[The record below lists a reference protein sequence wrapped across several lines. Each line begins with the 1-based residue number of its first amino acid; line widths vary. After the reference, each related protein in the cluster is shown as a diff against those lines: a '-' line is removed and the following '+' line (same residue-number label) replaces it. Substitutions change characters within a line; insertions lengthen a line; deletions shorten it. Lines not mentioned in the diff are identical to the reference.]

1 MTQNTTLEHV
11 TSKDGTTIAYDKTGR
26 GPAVVFVSGGSADRM
41 SNAGL
46 ASVLSATNTVY
57 NFDRRGR
64 GDSGDTLPFAVER
77 EIEDIAAVIQTT
89 GGPAGLYGISS
100 GAALALHAAGAL
112 GSQVRKLALYE
123 PPYFVNP
130 EFRPPLDTVEQ
141 YEKRLNAGHPEE
153 AAEYF
158 MAEVVRMPPDFV
170 AWAKSQPFFAGQVK
184 IAHTLVY
191 DAKAMGDYLVPTD
204 EAKGVQTP
212 TLVIAGG
219 ADFPF
224 MPETAQALAA
234 ALPNGEYRHL
244 EGQGHN
250 VDPAVLGPVLAEFF
264 GN

>member
-1 MTQNTTLEHV
+1 MTTPSEPSRGATQMTQNATLEHV

-41 SNAGL
+41 S
-46 ASVLSATNTVY
+46 
-57 NFDRRGR
+57 
-64 GDSGDTLPFAVER
+64 
-77 EIEDIAAVIQTT
+77 
-89 GGPAGLYGISS
+89 
-100 GAALALHAAGAL
+100 
-112 GSQVRKLALYE
+112 
-123 PPYFVNP
+123 
-130 EFRPPLDTVEQ
+130 
-141 YEKRLNAGHPEE
+141 NAGHPEE

-224 MPETAQALAA
+224 MPETA
-234 ALPNGEYRHL
+234 
-244 EGQGHN
+244 
-250 VDPAVLGPVLAEFF
+250 
-264 GN
+264 